1 MSLPPLRFV
10 FTPLLCFSALS
21 LPAQPSVVTW
31 HNDNGRLGL
40 NTNETIL
47 TITNVNQHGFGRLF
61 SQPVDGPVYAQP
73 LFVPKVT
80 VPGKGVHNVAFV
92 ATMHDSVYA
101 FDADSHAG
109 SNAVPLWHTSFIN
122 PAAGIFAAT
131 TLDAVDSPGQDCRT
145 FSGEIG
151 IVGTPVIDTVSGI
164 LYVLARTKETVN
176 GGSVQFQRLHAL
188 DIMT

>member
-1 MSLPPLRFV
+1 MSLPPVRFV
-10 FTPLLCFSALS
+10 LSTLLCLTILNLA
-21 LPAQPSVVTW
+21 AQPSVVTW

-73 LFVPKVT
+73 LFIPNVAVPD
-80 VPGKGVHNVAFV
+80 KGTHNVVFV

-101 FDADSHAG
+101 FDADSQAG

-145 FSGEIG
+145 
-151 IVGTPVIDTVSGI
+151 
-164 LYVLARTKETVN
+164 
-176 GGSVQFQRLHAL
+176 
-188 DIMT
+188 